1 MPPPSSGR
9 LPPTHSLLL
18 VHVFIKR
25 NRNKSCS
32 SDCPFS
38 TFRLLIISGAELANL
53 QHGDQGLAQVQ
64 GFWCLYFESYRCL
77 DFLFWIL
84 WAVIRKRRCAPYSRV
99 LQPPGSNIWGGAD
112 VIIIEIKCS
121 INAMHLNHP
130 ETIYHPAPPC
140 PQSMEKL
147 SSIKLIPGAKKVGD
161 WCPRMSNV
169 IPFGKKRSKF
179 HSLFKICLICVC
191 VCVCV

>member
-1 MPPPSSGR
+1 MAPPSSGR

-84 WAVIRKRRCAPYSRV
+84 WAVIRKRRCAPYTQARILEQIAISFSRGSSRPRNRTQELNTGLLHFRQIHYQLSYV
-99 LQPPGSNIWGGAD
+99 GSIPGQGRSYMLRGQLSPCTRPPEAC
-112 VIIIEIKCS
+112 E
-121 INAMHLNHP
+121 
-130 ETIYHPAPPC
+130 
-140 PQSMEKL
+140 PQSLVLCQRE
-147 SSIKLIPGAKKVGD
+147 AT
-161 WCPRMSNV
+161 
-169 IPFGKKRSKF
+169 
-179 HSLFKICLICVC
+179 
-191 VCVCV
+191 